1 MPEETQGQGVTPP
14 AQPLRQIGEVRPIDI
29 HEEMRRSYLDYAMS
43 VIIGRALPDVRDGL
57 KPVQRRI
64 LYAMWESGL
73 RPGARFRKSAAV
85 VGEVLKSFHPHGD
98 VAVYDTIVR
107 LVQDFSLRYPPIEG
121 QGNFGSVDGDA
132 AAAYRYT
139 EVRLARIA
147 QEMLA
152 DIEKETAD
160 FVPNFDETLLEP
172 TVLPARLPNLLANGA
187 TGIAVGMATNI
198 PPHNLG
204 EIVDGALLL
213 LEDPEAPLDAL
224 MEKVQGPDFPTGA
237 FIHGRAG
244 ILEAYRTGRGLIQMR
259 ARAGIEKIRGGK
271 ENIIV
276 SELPFQVNKAK
287 LIERI
292 AELVRDRRIE
302 GIADLRDESDREG
315 MRIVVELKRDEDAR
329 PILNQLYRYTA
340 MQSTFGVIMLALV
353 DNQPKVCTLR
363 ELLQHFLQHRRD
375 VLVRRTR
382 FELRKAEERAH
393 ILEGYRLALDRLDE
407 VIALIRSAPTVEAAR
422 AGLVERFAMSVPQA
436 QAILDLRLQ
445 RLTGLERQKI
455 QEEYREVLQS
465 IERLRA
471 ILQSEGLVRQLIRE
485 ELLALKAQYGDAR
498 RTEILEEQPE
508 LQFED
513 LVADEEM
520 VITVSH
526 QGYIKRSPLSIY
538 RAQRRGGKGSTG
550 MVTKEE
556 DYVEHLFVASTHSSL
571 LFFTDRG
578 KVLWVKVH
586 EVPQAGRA
594 AKGKA
599 AVNLLQLEPGEKI
612 TTMIPIRQFE
622 VDRYLMM
629 ATRRGIV
636 KKTELSAYGNPR
648 AGGIIALTL
657 DEGDALIAVEL
668 TRGTDEVFLGTRQG
682 QAIRFKEEEA
692 RPMGRTARG
701 VIGISLEE
709 GDQVVGMEIVSEGA
723 TILTVTE
730 RGYGK
735 RTDLSEYRLQ
745 ARGGK
750 GIINIRVT
758 EKNGPVVSLKKVTDE
773 DGLMMISQEGK
784 VTRLNVRD
792 VSVIGRAT
800 QGVRLQGLEAGDQVA
815 AITRLVTEEGEEN
828 GGGPTAPEGPGE
840 APEAPAG
847 GGEQAGAT
855 GA

>member
-1 MPEETQGQGVTPP
+1 MPDETVGQGATP
-14 AQPLRQIGEVRPIDI
+14 AQPLRQIGDVRPTDI

-43 VIIGRALPDVRDGL
+43 VIIGRALPDIRDGL

-64 LYAMWESGL
+64 LYAMWENGL

-98 VAVYDTIVR
+98 TAVYDTIVR
-107 LVQDFSLRYPPIEG
+107 LVQDFSLRYPLIEG

-152 DIEKETAD
+152 DIEKETVD

-172 TVLPARLPNLLANGA
+172 TVLPARLPNLLVNGA

-213 LEDPEAPLDAL
+213 LEDPETPLEAL

-237 FIHGRAG
+237 FIHGRTG

-259 ARAGIEKIRGGK
+259 ARAGIEKVRGGK
-271 ENIIV
+271 ENIII

-292 AELVRDRRIE
+292 AELVQERRIE

-315 MRIVVELKRDEDAR
+315 MRIVIELKRDEDAR
-329 PILNQLYRYTA
+329 PILNQLYRFTA

-353 DNQPKVCTLR
+353 DNQPKVCALR

-375 VLVRRTR
+375 VLLRRTR

-407 VIALIRSAPTVEAAR
+407 VITLIRNAPTVEEAR
-422 AGLVERFAMSVPQA
+422 AGLMERFGMSVVQA

-455 QEEYREVLQS
+455 QEEYREVLQT

-471 ILQSEGLVRQLIRE
+471 ILQSEGLIRQLIRE
-485 ELLALKAQYGDAR
+485 ELAALKAQYGDPR
-498 RTEILEEQPE
+498 RTEILEQQEE

-556 DYVEHLFVASTHSSL
+556 DYVEHLFVASTHSFL

-629 ATRRGIV
+629 ATKRGTV

-648 AGGIIALTL
+648 PAGIIALTL
-657 DEGDALIAVEL
+657 DEGDELIAVEL

-682 QAIRFKEEEA
+682 QAIRFKEEEV

-701 VIGISLEE
+701 TIGISLEE

-745 ARGGK
+745 ARRGK

-758 EKNGPVVSLKKVTDE
+758 EKNGPVVGIMKVADE

-800 QGVRLQGLEAGDQVA
+800 QGVRLQGLEPGDRVA
-815 AITRLVTEEGEEN
+815 AITCLVTEEGEEAAA
-828 GGGPTAPEGPGE
+828 GPTAAEGPGA
-840 APEAPAG
+840 APEAPE
-847 GGEQAGAT
+847 GGEEEAGEAE
-855 GA
+855 A